1 MRKALRTPE
10 AVAGLLALVLALL
23 HQWLIPLSGTDLAA
37 QLARADFA
45 RAHPLTPVDFSWYA
59 GVHPFGYSLL
69 SPWLMALLG
78 VGPCN
83 VLAAVLGAVLLT
95 RLLRDQLRPLL
106 VAVLAAAF
114 SVADIVS
121 GRTTFALGAV
131 ALLAALLC
139 RERRG
144 WAVLLAALSGLL
156 SPVAAAF
163 LGFCAAVLVLHRR
176 PGGWTLG
183 LAASVPVGVVG
194 LLFPGGGV
202 QPFSVDSGVPAIAV
216 ALVLARVTRSPLV
229 RTGSLLY
236 AVAVVGFLA
245 HADAFGS
252 NVLRL
257 GLLAAGAVVAA
268 TVRPPALMG
277 LLLVGA
283 LAWQTDPVHGDLSP
297 HAVPSAT
304 ALRAELVA
312 LGSQRAEVVAPR
324 EHRESWQ
331 VAVAVPLARG
341 WGRQVDYRD
350 NRLFYDEHL
359 SARDYLAWLHRRAVD
374 HVAVPRRGP
383 LDFGARTEA
392 RLLAK
397 PVPGLTEVWRDR
409 DWVVYAVDS
418 PTPLAEGATVVSS
431 TRTGLT
437 LRAAAA
443 GDVRVRVR
451 WSRWLSLQGP
461 GCVEADGTEVR
472 LKVSAPGTLRLG
484 SSLRPHGRC

>member
-1 MRKALRTPE
+1 MRKPSPE
-10 AVAGLLALVLALL
+10 VAAGLLALVLGLV
-23 HQWLIPLSGTDLAA
+23 HQWLGPLSGTDLAA

-45 RAHPLTPVDFSWYA
+45 RSHPFTPVDLSWYG

-78 VGPCN
+78 VGECQL
-83 VLAAVLGAVLLT
+83 LAAVLGAVLLT
-95 RLLRDQLRPLL
+95 RLLRDQLRPWL
-106 VAVLAAAF
+106 VAVLSALF
-114 SVADIVS
+114 SVADVVS

-131 ALLAALLC
+131 ALLAALLA
-139 RERRG
+139 RERRP
-144 WAVLLAALSGLL
+144 WAVLFAVLTALL

-183 LAASVPVGVVG
+183 LATTVPVVVLG

-202 QPFSVDSGVPAIAV
+202 QPFSVGSGVPAVAV
-216 ALVLARVTRSPLV
+216 ALALARLTRSALV

-236 AVAVVGFLA
+236 AVAVVGLLA

-257 GLLAAGAVVAA
+257 GLLVAGVVVVA
-268 TVRPPALMG
+268 TVRPTALMA

-283 LAWQTDPVHGDLSP
+283 LAWQVDPLRGDLNDDR
-297 HAVPSAT
+297 VPDAT
-304 ALRAELVA
+304 ALRTELVA

-331 VAVAVPLARG
+331 VATAVPLARG

-350 NRLFYDEHL
+350 NRLFYERRL
-359 SARDYLAWLHRRAVD
+359 SAAAYLRWLRDHAVD
-374 HVAVPRRGP
+374 HVAVPRFGAI
-383 LDFGARTEA
+383 DFGSTTEA
-392 RLLAK
+392 KLLRY
-397 PVPGLTEVWRDR
+397 PVAGLTEVWRDD
-409 DWVVYAVDS
+409 DWVVYAVDR
-418 PTPLAEGATVVSS
+418 PTPLADGAIVLSS

-437 LRAAAA
+437 LRAAAP
-443 GDVRVRVR
+443 GDVQVKVR
-451 WSRWLSLQGP
+451 WSRWLTLDGP
-461 GCVEADGTEVR
+461 GCVERHGDAVR
-472 LKVSAPGTLRLG
+472 VRVRSAGTLRLG
-484 SSLRPHGRC
+484 SSLRPHGHC

>member
-1 MRKALRTPE
+1 MRRSPE
-10 AVAGLLALVLALL
+10 AFAGLIALVLALL
-23 HQWLIPLSGTDLAA
+23 HQELIPLSGTDLAA

-45 RAHPLTPVDFSWYA
+45 RHFPLTPVDFSWYG
-59 GVHPFGYSLL
+59 GVHPFGYSVL
-69 SPWLMALLG
+69 SPELMALLG
-78 VGPCN
+78 VGECN
-83 VLAAVLGAVLLT
+83 VLAAVLGAALLT
-95 RLLRDQLRPLL
+95 RLLRDQLRPWL
-106 VAVLAAAF
+106 VAALAAVF

-139 RERRG
+139 RERRP
-144 WAVLLAALSGLL
+144 WAILFAVLSGLL

-183 LAASVPVGVVG
+183 IAATVPVVVVG
-194 LLFPGGGV
+194 VLFPSGGV

-216 ALVLARVTRSPLV
+216 ALALARVTRSPLV

-236 AVAVVGFLA
+236 ALAVVGFLL

-257 GLLAAGAVVAA
+257 GLLAAGAVVLA
-268 TVRPPALMG
+268 TVRPTALMV

-283 LAWQTDPVHGDLSP
+283 LAWQTDPLHGDLGRHS
-297 HAVPSAT
+297 VPDAT

-331 VAVAVPLARG
+331 VAVSVPLARG

-350 NRLFYDEHL
+350 NRLFYGKKL
-359 SARDYLAWLHRRAVD
+359 TAAAYLAWLHRRAVD

-383 LDFGARTEA
+383 YDFGSQTEA
-392 RLLAK
+392 TLLRR
-397 PVPGLTEVWRDR
+397 PVAGLHEVWRDA
-409 DWVVYAVDS
+409 DWVVYAVDA
-418 PTPLAEGATVVSS
+418 PTPLAAGATVLSS

-437 LRAAAA
+437 LRADAA
-443 GDVRVRVR
+443 GDVHVRVR
-451 WSRWLSLQGP
+451 WSRWLTLDGP
-461 GCVEADGTEVR
+461 GCLTEDHGEVR
-472 LKVSAPGTLRLG
+472 LRVTAPGTLRLG
-484 SSLRPHGRC
+484 SSLSPHGAC